1 MQQNDKKTFGEI
13 LESMSELRIKEKI
26 YKEMPKD
33 KLVDR
38 LILCEMELAAEKEES
53 ANRMELWYFV
63 SDETGAKYLSD
74 EKPKAYFTTSG
85 QPKNTLPLTFKVKD
99 GVIMDM
105 PKTILLTDGEIN
117 IRVPKK
123 MESMFPEIKYGD
135 DPIKVILSNIT
146 L

>member
-1 MQQNDKKTFGEI
+1 MNNNDKKDFGSIIEAFSEI
-13 LESMSELRIKEKI
+13 NLKEDLYDK
-26 YKEMPKD
+26 MPKD
-33 KLVDR
+33 KLITR
-38 LILCEMELAAEKEES
+38 LIMTEMELEGRDKEATEHS
-53 ANRMELWYFV
+53 IELWYFV

-74 EKPKAYFTTSG
+74 EKPACFMTNVDESVKVTETEMHM
-85 QPKNTLPLTFKVKD
+85 TLPKEVW
-99 GVIMDM
+99 
-105 PKTILLTDGEIN
+105 LTDGEIN